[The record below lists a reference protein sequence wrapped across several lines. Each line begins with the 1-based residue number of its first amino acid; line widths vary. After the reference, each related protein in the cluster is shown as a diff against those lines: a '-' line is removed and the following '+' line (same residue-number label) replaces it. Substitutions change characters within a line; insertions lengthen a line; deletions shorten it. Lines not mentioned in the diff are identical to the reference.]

1 MDSVAREGQECPYCG
16 EKPPK
21 KGHTH
26 CSICDM
32 IVADEYILYVNE
44 GTEVMSLCSV
54 RCMELLSESLKR
66 DADD

>member
-1 MDSVAREGQECPYCG
+1 MSSTGKRTKECPYCG

-21 KGHTH
+21 KGHIH

-32 IVADEYILYVNE
+32 IVAHDYILYVNE
-44 GTEVMSLCSV
+44 GTDVRSLCSV

-66 DADD
+66 DASD